1 MSFLN
6 TLKTVAAQKAAQLS
20 YPHALHTWP
29 VETRQRYLAAVAAGT
44 AVDRDVQPIEKET
57 FYTLAS
63 NLGLSDQDAAEQL
76 SGRASLAEHDVHH
89 LFGILLQLKLGPLFL
104 FDLACL
110 HVADSELCET
120 ETQVGQIF
128 ADLLQVEAAV
138 WPHMCDFALA
148 LKQRQREEVIRL
160 SAHLPKD
167 EILRSALPGLLKVCF
182 PEEAFNLFAP
192 VLSTPGFPEM
202 VLLPAGRFEMGSNDY
217 SDEQPVHTVSLP
229 AFAIGRYPVT
239 FDEFDLFVSQTAYT
253 HQPVDIPDWGRGK
266 RPVIDV
272 SWEDAQAYCLWLS
285 QQTGDAY
292 RLPSEA
298 EWEYACRAGGKHT
311 YSGSDDIDSVAW
323 YDDNSDV
330 QTHPVGEKQANA
342 FGLHDMSGNVWEWV
356 EDVWHESYA
365 GAPTNGRAWLT
376 GDAGRRVLRGGSWNN
391 DARDVRS
398 ANRYGGGTGFRNVV
412 FGFRVAFSPA
422 RTH

>member
-6 TLKTVAAQKAAQLS
+6 TLKTVDAQKAAQLS

-29 VETRQRYLAAVAAGT
+29 KDTRQRYLAAVAAGT

-57 FYTLAS
+57 FYMLAS

-76 SGRASLAEHDVHH
+76 SERASLSEHDVHH
-89 LFGILLQLKLGPLFL
+89 LFATLLKLKLGPLFL

-110 HVADSELCET
+110 HAADSELCKT

-128 ADLLQVEAAV
+128 ARLLQVEAAV

-160 SAHLPKD
+160 SADLPKD
-167 EILRSALPGLLKVCF
+167 DILRSALPELLKVCF

-192 VLSTPGFPEM
+192 VLSTPSFPEM
-202 VLLPAGRFEMGSNDY
+202 VLLPAGRFEMGSNDN
-217 SDEQPVHTVSLP
+217 SREQPVHTVTLP

-253 HQPVDIPDWGRGK
+253 HHPKDHGLGRGQ

-285 QQTGDAY
+285 QQTGDTY

-376 GDAGRRVLRGGSWNN
+376 GDVGRRVLRGGSWGFL
-391 DARDVRS
+391 ARNARS
-398 ANRYGGGTGFRNVV
+398 ANRSRGGSGDRNGDV
-412 FGFRVAFSPA
+412 GFRVAFSPA